1 MYMDWDDFF
10 DSLPGGEIARRGLAD
25 LERGMTTVPSLL
37 VLIGGPRLRNLGLP
51 VPEADCNPEHALYN
65 LLSEHDPD
73 SAHARYNALIRTLV
87 SFERAAECAKR

>member
-1 MYMDWDDFF
+1 MRMRWDEFF

-25 LERGMTTVPSLL
+25 LERGMTTVPALL

-51 VPEADCNPEHALYN
+51 VPAADGNPEHTLYD

-73 SAHARYNALIRTLV
+73 SAHAR
-87 SFERAAECAKR
+87 